1 MKLELT
7 LSDLEEPWM
16 LNMDCRDGCQDRV
29 LEDHAAMEMG
39 ICLDGG
45 PQEAV
50 DYLVEIL
57 VITHT
62 PQERL

>member
-7 LSDLEEPWM
+7 LSDMEEPWM

-39 ICLDGG
+39 ICFDGG
-45 PQEAV
+45 PQKAV
-50 DYLVEIL
+50 DYLVKIL
-57 VITHT
+57 VITQT
-62 PQERL
+62 PQEHL

>member
-1 MKLELT
+1 
-7 LSDLEEPWM
+7 M

-45 PQEAV
+45 PQEAE

>member
-16 LNMDCRDGCQDRV
+16 LIMDCRDGCQD
-29 LEDHAAMEMG
+29 EDHAAKEMG
-39 ICLDGG
+39 ISLDGG

-50 DYLVEIL
+50 DYLVKIL

>member
-16 LNMDCRDGCQDRV
+16 LIMDCRDGCQDGV

-39 ICLDGG
+39 MCLDGG

-50 DYLVEIL
+50 DLFV
-57 VITHT
+57 
-62 PQERL
+62 